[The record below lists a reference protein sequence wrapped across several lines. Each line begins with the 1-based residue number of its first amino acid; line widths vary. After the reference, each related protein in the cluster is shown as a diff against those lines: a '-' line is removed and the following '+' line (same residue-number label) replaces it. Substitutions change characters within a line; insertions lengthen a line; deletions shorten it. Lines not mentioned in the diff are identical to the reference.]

1 MRLFVVAELPKCPLG
16 KGLQKFGGLVWKEK
30 KWSLAFYLH
39 AIIKDGRGLRATK
52 KFERIY
58 MSCHDTLL
66 FFSQAIPFIF
76 FI

>member
-1 MRLFVVAELPKCPLG
+1 MPPWEG
-16 KGLQKFGGLVWKEK
+16 KGLQMFGGLVWKEK

-58 MSCHDTLL
+58 MS
-66 FFSQAIPFIF
+66 
-76 FI
+76 